1 MNRRKRKVRSNRLFR
16 KFRVWIWEGGQSPII
31 FFAIWLIIINHF
43 WEASLLFDAVVVC
56 ILVLILSYRDYKKFW
71 EMRSLE
77 YVTHHIQSV
86 NKATENMRRTLNT
99 KDLFNVVTRTLTEE
113 LRFEKAIVFLEKEE
127 NKKKVIRVASV
138 SGRGLNMAEMTELQ
152 LPLNLIKMIQQV
164 LQTNKIISFHGNHY
178 GDKELQ
184 EEIHQLFGIKH
195 FSLVPFSSAVKTQ
208 GALLID
214 YIRDPITGTRKR
226 TLNTKDYILLSI
238 FSHQIGVSVD
248 NIKLYSSLQQM
259 AERANVANQIKSDFL
274 ANISHEIR
282 TPMNAIL
289 GFASI
294 LKSHVQGD
302 LPSEYL
308 DAIQT
313 NGQSLLVLINDILD
327 LSKIEAGKIEFNF
340 TQTLI
345 EDLLKEL
352 EQLFRLQIQEKNL
365 DFMIKYD
372 NPDHVSILIDKNRV
386 QQILIN
392 LISNAIK
399 FTDRGSVKLEIEIK
413 YLDDSKTKG
422 HVKMSVTD
430 TGIGIP
436 SDQKEKIFK
445 AFEQQDGQISKSYGG
460 TGLGLAICKQLAQLM
475 NGKINLKSQPDEGS
489 TFTLLLKNVDILTL
503 KKGEEDPGSKVIKT
517 IEHKIDVHEP
527 KNIFVEK
534 ELVHLIETSF
544 HEKWSIL
551 KDTLTIQEVEE
562 FSDEIIESAEQFHCP
577 TLLNWGQ
584 ALKAK
589 TSRFDIKGIEK
600 LMQEFPDIKDRII
613 QK

>member
-1 MNRRKRKVRSNRLFR
+1 MSRRQRKSSFNRFFK
-16 KFRVWIWEGGQSPII
+16 KFYIWFWNGGQSPII
-31 FFAIWLIIINHF
+31 FFAFWLIFINHF
-43 WEASLLFDAVVVC
+43 WQASLLFDAIVVSSL
-56 ILVLILSYRDYKKFW
+56 ILILSYRDYKQFW

-77 YVTHHIQSV
+77 YVTHHIRSV

-99 KDLFNVVTRTLTEE
+99 KDLFNVVTQTLTDE
-113 LRFEKAIVFLEKEE
+113 LRFEKAIVFLEETQGKE
-127 NKKKVIRVASV
+127 KVIRIASV
-138 SGRGLNMAEMTELQ
+138 SGKGLNIDHMNE
-152 LPLNLIKMIQQV
+152 LNLPQKLITMIQQV
-164 LQTNKIISFHGNHY
+164 LQTNKIMSLNGKGY
-178 GDKELQ
+178 GEKVLQ
-184 EEIHQLFGIKH
+184 EEITHLFGIKH

-248 NIKLYSSLQQM
+248 NINLYSSLQKM

-294 LKSHVQGD
+294 LKSHVKGD

-308 DAIQT
+308 DAIET
-313 NGQSLLVLINDILD
+313 NGQSLLLLINDILD

-352 EQLFRLQIQEKNL
+352 EQLFRLQIQEKKL
-365 DFMIKYD
+365 DFIIEYN
-372 NPDHVSILIDKNRV
+372 NPDHISILIDKNRV

-399 FTDRGSVKLEIEIK
+399 FTDKGSIQIQVELK

-422 HVKMSVTD
+422 HVKMAVTD

-436 SDQKEKIFK
+436 SDQKEKIFR
-445 AFEQQDGQISKSYGG
+445 AFEQQDGQLSKSYGG
-460 TGLGLAICKQLAQLM
+460 TGLGLAICKQLANLM
-475 NGKINLKSQPDEGS
+475 NGKINLKSQPNEGS
-489 TFTLLLKNVDILTL
+489 TFTLLLKNVDFLGLT
-503 KKGEEDPGSKVIKT
+503 KEGKEPSSKIIKT
-517 IEHKIDVHEP
+517 VEHKIEVHEP
-527 KNIFVEK
+527 QNIFVEK
-534 ELVHLIETSF
+534 ELIALIETSF
-544 HEKWSIL
+544 SEKWNIL
-551 KDTLTIQEVEE
+551 KDTLTIQDVEAFSIEV
-562 FSDEIIESAEQFHCP
+562 IQAAEQHNCP

-600 LMQEFPDIKDRII
+600 LIHEFPDIKDRII